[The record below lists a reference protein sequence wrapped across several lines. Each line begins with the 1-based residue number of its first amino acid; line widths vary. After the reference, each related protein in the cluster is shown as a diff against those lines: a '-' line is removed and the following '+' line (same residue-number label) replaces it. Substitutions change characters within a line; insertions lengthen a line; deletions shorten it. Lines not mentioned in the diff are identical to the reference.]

1 MSFFFFLLFCNFVVT
16 HLFFFVFVWKSKG
29 YHYPFWA
36 SFFTESEQ
44 TRYQELGKAQLGGDW
59 TLTDH
64 HGNRRSASEFLG
76 QWILLYFG
84 FTHCPDICPEELEK
98 LIEIVNMFGEF
109 DEVVQ
114 LWSIVWIWMCP
125 FQANIFRIWVGNLGL
140 ICLNCQCH
148 IVCTVCLPV
157 ISVKYSL
164 YEEAMGFWDSLRHWF
179 SLLNRNVEDAYLFRE
194 GEKISIFQIMTISN
208 RGIWLVKTWCAG
220 LLW

>member
-1 MSFFFFLLFCNFVVT
+1 MSHCLHSGCLTVWIINEPIACILFYNNDTFSCLSFFFFLLFCNFVVT
-16 HLFFFVFVWKSKG
+16 HLFFFVFVCKSKG
-29 YHYPFWA
+29 YHYPLRA

-44 TRYQELGKAQLGGDW
+44 ARYQELGKAQLGGDW

-114 LWSIVWIWMCP
+114 GWSV
-125 FQANIFRIWVGNLGL
+125 V
-140 ICLNCQCH
+140 
-148 IVCTVCLPV
+148 
-157 ISVKYSL
+157 
-164 YEEAMGFWDSLRHWF
+164 
-179 SLLNRNVEDAYLFRE
+179 
-194 GEKISIFQIMTISN
+194 
-208 RGIWLVKTWCAG
+208 
-220 LLW
+220 